1 MPPETELLTWMR
13 MDADWHLDDG
23 GGAACWPVR
32 VGPVVERVTTDRLP
46 VHPRL
51 CATCRSIAL
60 RRLDEVA

>member
-1 MPPETELLTWMR
+1 MR